1 MTRSRTL
8 DSGQTV
14 SGTWSA
20 TRRATSRSSS
30 RERTP
35 WSIRSTPR
43 TSRASHTYAGGPLLP
58 RVRHALEP
66 GLPRQ
71 REDLLELRRRVADLG
86 RVQADGGDPVEVG
99 RAASKV
105 VEGGLGALVTQ
116 EAHDQAGAD
125 AVGLLGA
132 VQRAGQAVDDGA
144 DRDAARGVRLRV
156 EEDLGVPYALLLGTG
171 EVGVGEVGEVVL
183 GAQHGH
189 QRVVEVQ
196 EGLEIGEGVGAAQL
210 VLGGVGQRDAV
221 ALGEREG
228 QLGLQGALDVQMQLR
243 LGQRR
248 GGGCGGGG
256 GRGGSHA
263 GHTCSAV
270 REGASAKAP
279 AGDCGS
285 ALGEESSRLT
295 GVRSAA
301 AAALGRAGHRS
312 RSHGGRRLSTGP
324 PRPFHPRP
332 SPMAVQPAAALDAGQ
347 SPPSMGVPV
356 ARSRAA
362 RGAAAR

>member
-1 MTRSRTL
+1 M
-8 DSGQTV
+8 
-14 SGTWSA
+14 
-20 TRRATSRSSS
+20 
-30 RERTP
+30 
-35 WSIRSTPR
+35 IRSKC
-43 TSRASHTYAGGPLLP
+43 
-58 RVRHALEP
+58 
-66 GLPRQ
+66 
-71 REDLLELRRRVADLG
+71 
-86 RVQADGGDPVEVG
+86 G

-105 VEGGLGALVTQ
+105 AQGGPGALVAQ

-125 AVGLLGA
+125 AVASPGA
-132 VQRAGQAVDDGA
+132 VQGAGQTVDDGA

-156 EEDLGVPYALLLGTG
+156 EEDLGVPYALLLGAR

-196 EGLEIGEGVGAAQL
+196 ERLEIGEGVGAAQL

-243 LGQRR
+243 LGQRAGGRLRRRGRTGRKPRGSHLFCGTGRGLGQGAHRGLRERPWRGVVQVNRVAVRCR
-248 GGGCGGGG
+248 GGA
-256 GRGGSHA
+256 RA
-263 GHTCSAV
+263 
-270 REGASAKAP
+270 
-279 AGDCGS
+279 
-285 ALGEESSRLT
+285 
-295 GVRSAA
+295 
-301 AAALGRAGHRS
+301 GRARS

-324 PRPFHPRP
+324 PRPFPAVA
-332 SPMAVQPAAALDAGQ
+332 PMAVQPAAALDAGQ